1 VKLYVKPADNGTP
14 LGSGCYIDVETYING
29 ELVSGFR
36 KVDLPPV
43 HPPLGEPS
51 YAEREITIE
60 PNPPVA
66 GQPADICVVL
76 QNYTN
81 VSQTAD
87 VTLYYANF
95 GAGTPFQEVGR
106 IPGVF
111 FPANGTVT
119 ECLNWTPPAGTGH
132 VCLQVKIEQEG
143 YEDIVSQM
151 NIDTVS
157 LPVATVITPE
167 PLTFGVGNPYTQ
179 TATVQLDVTQV
190 GLPGGVSAEVVEGNE
205 VTLVPGQTVT
215 RTLRIA
221 SAAAQGLAVLNGSVL
236 PGDVHQVAVEA
247 FINDDLIGGVEFEFV
262 EHKIY
267 LPVILKSY
275 GP

>member
-1 VKLYVKPADNGTP
+1 
-14 LGSGCYIDVETYING
+14 
-29 ELVSGFR
+29 
-36 KVDLPPV
+36 VDLPPV
-43 HPPLGEPS
+43 HPPPGEPS
-51 YAEREITIE
+51 YAEREITIK

-66 GQPADICVVL
+66 GQPAEICVVL

-87 VTLYYANF
+87 VTLYYADF

-106 IPGVF
+106 IPGVV
-111 FPANGTVT
+111 FPANTAVT
-119 ECLNWTPPAGTGH
+119 KCLTWQVPPGTGH
-132 VCLQVKIEQEG
+132 VCLQVKIEQG
-143 YEDIVSQM
+143 NYEDIVSQM

-205 VTLVPGQTVT
+205 VTLGPGETVS

-236 PGDVHQVAVEA
+236 PGDTHLVAVEA
-247 FINDDLIGGVEFEFV
+247 FINDNLIGGVQFEFV
-262 EHKIY
+262 VHKIF
-267 LPVILKSY
+267 LPIIMKNY
-275 GP
+275 GH